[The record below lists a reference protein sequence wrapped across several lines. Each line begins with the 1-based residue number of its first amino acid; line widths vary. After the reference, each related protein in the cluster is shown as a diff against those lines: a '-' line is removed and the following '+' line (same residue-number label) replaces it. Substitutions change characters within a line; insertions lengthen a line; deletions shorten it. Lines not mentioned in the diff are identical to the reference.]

1 MRLLSGTVYYYR
13 VYLIIYKLEVKMSVN
28 SLFLFFNFRDK
39 EQLSNLNVDFEK
51 NFDKSMLQEYRKQM
65 EVYKQLCRYLSTL
78 TIAT

>member
-13 VYLIIYKLEVKMSVN
+13 VHLIIHKLEVKMSVN

-51 NFDKSMLQEYRKQM
+51 NFDKSMLQEFRKQM

-78 TIAT
+78 TIAI